1 MTITTSSP
9 FGGGPSAATSNRTA
23 SPAAILGIRYVQCV
37 CWPGNSS
44 TGLAG
49 RGVGCCEDGA
59 YGRERGR
66 TREIADDGARGDRP
80 ARGGH
85 CGSARGDSGRAF
97 RRGSGGAYREVGAAF
112 TRVHLPHRAG
122 FGGVGDS
129 PSVHFV
135 DTSDSVN
142 YVLTHGDS
150 LPISNTGA
158 RLILAERAGS
168 GVITHTHHTE
178 GTSVSHGNTP
188 MPFSGD
194 QTPASTGSGELVPFI
209 TPGGNPVRVIVIDGE
224 PEFVAAD
231 ACRILEH
238 SNPSAAVAGLD
249 DDERGLRIVETPS
262 GAQRMVTVTE
272 AGLYS
277 LIIRSRK
284 PEAKAFRRWITHE
297 VLPAIRKTGGY
308 GHAPA
313 LEGPELLAHAVLE
326 AQKMIAAKDERIAEL
341 EPKAAPRRQRVRGVR
356 GRVPARGG
364 LSRG

>member
-1 MTITTSSP
+1 M
-9 FGGGPSAATSNRTA
+9 
-23 SPAAILGIRYVQCV
+23 
-37 CWPGNSS
+37 
-44 TGLAG
+44 
-49 RGVGCCEDGA
+49 
-59 YGRERGR
+59 
-66 TREIADDGARGDRP
+66 
-80 ARGGH
+80 
-85 CGSARGDSGRAF
+85 
-97 RRGSGGAYREVGAAF
+97 
-112 TRVHLPHRAG
+112 
-122 FGGVGDS
+122 
-129 PSVHFV
+129 
-135 DTSDSVN
+135 
-142 YVLTHGDS
+142 
-150 LPISNTGA
+150 
-158 RLILAERAGS
+158 
-168 GVITHTHHTE
+168 
-178 GTSVSHGNTP
+178 SHGNTP

-341 EPKAAPRRQRVRGVR
+341 EPKAALADTYLTAQGGARLVGEAAKLLGLKERDLRRWLLEEKLVFTKHAPCGAIQYDHYAQFSHHFQATEHVVNHTWGSCTHYTLRILPRGMELIGKRRAATAEAVLN
-356 GRVPARGG
+356 GG
-364 LSRG
+364 AA